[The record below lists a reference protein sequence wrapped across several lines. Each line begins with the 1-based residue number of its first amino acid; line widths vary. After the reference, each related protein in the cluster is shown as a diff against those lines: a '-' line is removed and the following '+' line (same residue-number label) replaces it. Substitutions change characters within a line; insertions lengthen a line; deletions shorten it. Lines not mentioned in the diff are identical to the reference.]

1 MAHKC
6 DSTEVHPVDMNPCRY
21 CSKMCFKVAPR
32 SKAEN
37 SVQSSVRLTQ
47 IIYWQFRCG
56 GTYLTLKVT
65 YTYRVLVYLLCFYF
79 ILKRLWRAIYDQD
92 WLPAAGPGGTVKLET
107 TQSGVLNC
115 YRMTLPESTPYLV
128 TVTWR
133 KGRNPLTYGVSGD
146 TSTSL
151 SWSHEAT
158 AQATRKPVPLWEVPS
173 CTWGSSVYSVV

>member
-1 MAHKC
+1 
-6 DSTEVHPVDMNPCRY
+6 MNPCRY

-115 YRMTLPESTPYLV
+115 YRMTLPESTPYFGDSNVTKGQESSNIWSFWRYFNVPELEPWSNSTGDSKTCSLTRGTFLYLGLERIFGRLV
-128 TVTWR
+128 RSFT
-133 KGRNPLTYGVSGD
+133 
-146 TSTSL
+146 
-151 SWSHEAT
+151 
-158 AQATRKPVPLWEVPS
+158 
-173 CTWGSSVYSVV
+173 